1 MTDKDA
7 YKTSSEIETLLKGVT
22 TNSSVS
28 KSDRDSVKVEDQGNK
43 PHIKTT
49 QSTHSQSQKSAH

>member
-7 YKTSSEIETLLKGVT
+7 YKVSSEIESLLKGVT

-28 KSDRDSVKVEDQGNK
+28 KSDRDRDSVKVEDHGNK
-43 PHIKTT
+43 PNIKTT
-49 QSTHSQSQKSAH
+49 